1 MSKNLVIKVGGEL
14 LNFPEKTKALFT
26 TIMQLQSKFGVVLV
40 HGGGSLVQ
48 DWLERLGL
56 ESVKIDG
63 IRVTPREHLPF
74 VVGGLAGAAN
84 TEFCALALSQGVSS
98 VGLTLLDGGMV
109 KAEQVDAKLGA
120 VGRVEP
126 GDPRLCQQLLA
137 EGFLPIVSTIASQA
151 DGQLLNVNAD
161 DGAVVLAKL
170 LNAQLVLL
178 SDVPGVLDENKLRI
192 AQLSRVEINQLID
205 SGVINKGMVA
215 KVNAAHQAAV
225 YLSSSVLIAS
235 WQTPELL
242 LNLEQSDS
250 QVGTLITP

>member
-1 MSKNLVIKVGGEL
+1 MPQNIVIKVGGEL
-14 LNFPEKTKALFT
+14 LNHPEKTKALFK

-56 ESVKIDG
+56 ESNKIDG
-63 IRVTPREHLPF
+63 IRVTPNEHLPF

-84 TEFCALALSQGVSS
+84 TEFCGLALSQGLSP
-98 VGLTLLDGGMV
+98 VGLTLLDGEMV
-109 KAEQVDAKLGA
+109 KAQQVDAKFGA
-120 VGRVEP
+120 VGQVEP
-126 GDPRLCQQLLA
+126 NNPRLCEQLLA
-137 EGFLPIVSTIASQA
+137 EGFLPIVSTIACQA

-170 LNAQLVLL
+170 LGAQLVLL
-178 SDVPGVLDENKLRI
+178 SDVPGVLDENK
-192 AQLSRVEINQLID
+192 SRLARLNREDLDALI
-205 SGVINKGMVA
+205 SNGVINQGMVA

-225 YLSSSVLIAS
+225 YLSGSVLIAS
-235 WQTPELL
+235 WQDPELL
-242 LNLEQSDS
+242 LNLEQSDG